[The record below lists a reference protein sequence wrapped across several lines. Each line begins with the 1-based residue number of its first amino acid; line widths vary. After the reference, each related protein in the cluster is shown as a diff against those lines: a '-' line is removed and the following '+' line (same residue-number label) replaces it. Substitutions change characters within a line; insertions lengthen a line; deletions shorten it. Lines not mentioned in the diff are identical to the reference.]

1 MPGGVAKDADRT
13 YSQCTLI
20 LGVPGCELCRRMQGS
35 LSPALEPHASGA
47 KLWGDRRK
55 PRKNWAFRLNFEE
68 SLSRHF
74 INFTE
79 VNLQHR

>member
-55 PRKNWAFRLNFEE
+55 PRNVHEEPGAPPLN
-68 SLSRHF
+68 
-74 INFTE
+74 
-79 VNLQHR
+79 HRAPKV

>member
-55 PRKNWAFRLNFEE
+55 PWNVNEEPGAPPLN
-68 SLSRHF
+68 
-74 INFTE
+74 
-79 VNLQHR
+79 HRAPKV